1 MRPTE
6 ALLWAIP
13 KRLYLLDGLRGIA
26 ALSVVLFHWCHF
38 YLPYNREGIQY
49 IGEQQPFFDQLSF
62 IYLNGGG
69 AVNLFFCLS
78 GFVFFWLYA
87 KQIGDGTT
95 SFMEFSLLRFSR
107 LYPLHLATLLLVA
120 VGQAAHVSLTKTA
133 FVYKFND
140 PFHFLLNLAFATSWG
155 FDQVPSF
162 NGPVWSVSI
171 EVLLYGIFFVV
182 CRQGITRVA
191 MLVALSFGVGGV
203 VSTFNLALGNGLACF
218 FIGGLAF
225 RVYAVLVEKKFND
238 QALIVALIL
247 ASTAWL
253 LTILGVGDTPQFATG
268 KYDFVSRLF
277 PIYVL
282 YPLTLIAAALA
293 ETRWKFGKRFSF
305 LGDIS
310 YSLYLIH
317 FPLQL
322 AVVILVIRMK
332 VHPSIFYSPIFF
344 VLFVTILIL
353 LSYASHKYLE
363 MPAQRWIRA
372 NFAERGRRLCR
383 FMDFRTKRLAEK

>member
-6 ALLWAIP
+6 SLPWVIP

-26 ALSVVLFHWCHF
+26 ALSVVVFHWCHF
-38 YLPYNREGIQY
+38 YLPNNREGIGY
-49 IGEQQPFFDQLSF
+49 IGEQQPFFGQLSF
-62 IYLNGGG
+62 IYLNGGS

-78 GFVFFWLYA
+78 GFVFFWLYE
-87 KQIGDGTT
+87 KQIADGTT
-95 SFMEFSLLRFSR
+95 SFAEFSLLRFSR
-107 LYPLHLATLLLVA
+107 LYPLHFATLLLVA
-120 VGQAAHVSLTKTA
+120 VGQAVHVSLTKTA
-133 FVYKFND
+133 FVYNFND
-140 PFHFLLNLAFATSWG
+140 SYRFLLNLAFASAWG

-171 EVLLYGIFFVV
+171 EVLLYGIFFLV
-182 CRQGITRVA
+182 CRQGITRVPV
-191 MLVALSFGVGGV
+191 LFALSFGVGGV

-225 RVYAVLVEKKFND
+225 RAYAVLVEKKFND
-238 QALIVALIL
+238 QALVVALIL
-247 ASTAWL
+247 ASMAWL
-253 LTILGVGDTPQFATG
+253 LTILGTGDAPRFETG
-268 KYDFVSRLF
+268 KYDFVRRLF

-293 ETRWKFGKRFSF
+293 ETRWKFGKRFSL

-310 YSLYLIH
+310 YSMYLIH

-332 VHPSIFYSPIFF
+332 VYPSVFYSPIFF
-344 VLFVTILIL
+344 VLFITALVL
-353 LSYASHKYLE
+353 LSIGSHRYLE
-363 MPAQRWIRA
+363 VPAQRWIRA
-372 NFAERGRRLCR
+372 NFAEWGRRLCR
-383 FMDFRTKRLAEK
+383 FMDFRSKRLAEK

>member
-1 MRPTE
+1 V
-6 ALLWAIP
+6 IP

-26 ALSVVLFHWCHF
+26 ALSVVVFHWCHF
-38 YLPYNREGIQY
+38 YLPYNREGIRY
-49 IGEQQPFFDQLSF
+49 IGEQQPFFGPLSF

-78 GFVFFWLYA
+78 GFVFFWLYE
-87 KQIGDGTT
+87 KQIADGTT
-95 SFMEFSLLRFSR
+95 SFAEFSLLRFSR
-107 LYPLHLATLLLVA
+107 LYPLHFATLLLVA
-120 VGQAAHVSLTKTA
+120 FGQAVHISLTKTA
-133 FVYKFND
+133 FVYNFND
-140 PFHFLLNLAFATSWG
+140 PYRFLLNLAFASAWG

-171 EVLLYGIFFVV
+171 EVLLYGIFFIV
-182 CRQGITRVA
+182 CRQRITRVA
-191 MLVALSFGVGGV
+191 MLFALSFGVGGV
-203 VSTFNLALGNGLACF
+203 VSTFNLPLGNGLACF

-225 RVYAVLVEKKFND
+225 RAYAVLVKQKFND
-238 QALIVALIL
+238 QASVAALIL
-247 ASTAWL
+247 ASMAWL
-253 LTILGVGDTPQFATG
+253 LTILGTGDTPRFETG
-268 KYDFVSRLF
+268 KYDFVPRLF

-293 ETRWKFGKRFSF
+293 ETRWKFGKRVSF

-310 YSLYLIH
+310 YSMYLIH

-332 VHPSIFYSPIFF
+332 VYPSVFYSPIFF
-344 VLFVTILIL
+344 VLFITVLVL
-353 LSYASHKYLE
+353 LSIGSHKYLE

-383 FMDFRTKRLAEK
+383 LMDFRTKRLAEK

>member
-6 ALLWAIP
+6 SLPWVIP
-13 KRLYLLDGLRGIA
+13 KRLYLLDCLRGIA
-26 ALSVVLFHWCHF
+26 ALSVVLFHWHHF
-38 YLPYNREGIQY
+38 YLPYNHEGIPY
-49 IGEQQPFFDQLSF
+49 VGEQQPFFDQLSF

-78 GFVFFWLYA
+78 GFVFFWLYE
-87 KQIGDGTT
+87 KQITDGTT
-95 SFMEFSLLRFSR
+95 SFIEFSLLRFSR
-107 LYPLHLATLLLVA
+107 LYPLHLTTLLLVA
-120 VGQAAHVSLTKTA
+120 FGQSDYVRLTNTA
-133 FVYKFND
+133 FVFKFND
-140 PFHFLLNLAFATSWG
+140 AYHFLLNLAFASAWG
-155 FDQVPSF
+155 FDQVLSF

-191 MLVALSFGVGGV
+191 MLFGLSFGVGGV
-203 VSTFNLALGNGLACF
+203 VSTFNLPLGNGLACF

-225 RVYAVLVEKKFND
+225 RAYAVLVKNKFND
-238 QALIVALIL
+238 QALVVALIL
-247 ASTAWL
+247 ASMAWL
-253 LTILGVGDTPQFATG
+253 LTILGIGDTPRFETK
-268 KYDFVSRLF
+268 KYDFVPRLF

-293 ETRWKFGKRFSF
+293 ETRWKCGKRFSF

-310 YSLYLIH
+310 YSVYLIH

-332 VHPSIFYSPIFF
+332 LHPTMFYSPIFF
-344 VLFVTILIL
+344 VLFLTVLIL
-353 LSYASHKYLE
+353 LSFASHKYLE

>member
-1 MRPTE
+1 V
-6 ALLWAIP
+6 IP

-26 ALSVVLFHWCHF
+26 ALSVVVFHWCHF
-38 YLPYNREGIQY
+38 YLPYNREGIGY
-49 IGEQQPFFDQLSF
+49 IGEQQPFFGQLSF
-62 IYLNGGG
+62 IYNNGGG

-78 GFVFFWLYA
+78 GFVFFWLYE
-87 KQIGDGTT
+87 KQIADGTT
-95 SFMEFSLLRFSR
+95 SFAEFSLRRFSR

-120 VGQAAHVSLTKTA
+120 FGQAAHEALTKTT
-133 FVYKFND
+133 FVYKIND
-140 PFHFLLNLAFATSWG
+140 PYHFLLNLAFATSWG

-182 CRQGITRVA
+182 CRQRITRVA
-191 MLVALSFGVGGV
+191 MLFGLSFGVGGV

-225 RVYAVLVEKKFND
+225 RAYAVLVEKKLND
-238 QALIVALIL
+238 QALVVALIL
-247 ASTAWL
+247 ASMAWL
-253 LTILGVGDTPQFATG
+253 LTILGTGDTPRFETG
-268 KYDFVSRLF
+268 KYDFVPRLF

-293 ETRWKFGKRFSF
+293 ETRWKFAKRFSL

-310 YSLYLIH
+310 YSMYLIH

-332 VHPSIFYSPIFF
+332 VYPSVFYSPIFF
-344 VLFVTILIL
+344 VLFIAVLVL
-353 LSYASHKYLE
+353 LSIWSHKYLE

>member
-1 MRPTE
+1 MPW
-6 ALLWAIP
+6 LIP

-38 YLPYNREGIQY
+38 YLPYNREGIPY
-49 IGEQQPFFDQLSF
+49 IDAQQPFFDQLSF

-78 GFVFFWLYA
+78 GFVFFWLYE
-87 KQIGDGTT
+87 KQIADGTT
-95 SFMEFSLLRFSR
+95 SFFEFSLLRFSR

-120 VGQAAHVSLTKTA
+120 FGQAVHVSLTKTA
-133 FVYKFND
+133 FVYSFND
-140 PFHFLLNLAFATSWG
+140 PYHFLLNLAFATSWG

-182 CRQGITRVA
+182 CRQRITRAA
-191 MLVALSFGVGGV
+191 MLFGLSFGVGGV

-225 RVYAVLVEKKFND
+225 RAYAVLVEKKFND

-247 ASTAWL
+247 ASMAWL
-253 LTILGVGDTPQFATG
+253 LTILGIGDTPQFETG
-268 KYDFVSRLF
+268 KYDFVPRLF

-293 ETRWKFGKRFSF
+293 ETRWKFGKRLSL

-310 YSLYLIH
+310 YSMYLIH

-332 VHPSIFYSPIFF
+332 VYPSVYYSPIFF
-344 VLFVTILIL
+344 VLFITVLVL
-353 LSYASHKYLE
+353 LSIGSHKYLE

-383 FMDFRTKRLAEK
+383 LMDFRTKRLAEK

>member
-1 MRPTE
+1 M
-6 ALLWAIP
+6 IP

-26 ALSVVLFHWCHF
+26 ALSVVIFHWCHF
-38 YLPYNREGIQY
+38 YLPYNREGIPY
-49 IGEQQPFFDQLSF
+49 IGEQQPLFDQLSF

-78 GFVFFWLYA
+78 GFVFFWLYE
-87 KQIGDGTT
+87 KQIADGTT
-95 SFMEFSLLRFSR
+95 SFIQFSLLRFSR
-107 LYPLHLATLLLVA
+107 LYPLHFATLLLVA
-120 VGQAAHVSLTKTA
+120 FGQAVHVSMTKTV
-133 FVYKFND
+133 FVYNFND
-140 PFHFLLNLAFATSWG
+140 PYHFLLNLAFASAWG

-171 EVLLYGIFFVV
+171 EVLLYGIFFVL
-182 CRQGITRVA
+182 CRHGIKRAV
-191 MLVALSFGVGGV
+191 MLFALSFGVGGV
-203 VSTFNLALGNGLACF
+203 VSTFNLPLGNGLACF

-225 RVYAVLVEKKFND
+225 RAYAVLVEKKFND

-247 ASTAWL
+247 ASIAWL
-253 LTILGVGDTPQFATG
+253 LTILGAGDTPQFETG
-268 KYDFVSRLF
+268 KYDFVPRLF

-293 ETRWKFGKRFSF
+293 ETRWKFGKRFAI

-332 VHPSIFYSPIFF
+332 VYPGVFYSPIFF
-344 VLFVTILIL
+344 VLFVTLLIL
-353 LSYASHKYLE
+353 LSFASHQYLE
-363 MPAQRWIRA
+363 IPAQRWIRA

-383 FMDFRTKRLAEK
+383 YIECWTKRPAEK

>member
-1 MRPTE
+1 MRPIE
-6 ALLWAIP
+6 SLPWAIP

-62 IYLNGGG
+62 IYLDGGG

-78 GFVFFWLYA
+78 GFVFFWLYE
-87 KQIGDGTT
+87 KQITDGAM
-95 SFMEFSLLRFSR
+95 SFIEFSLLRFSR
-107 LYPLHLATLLLVA
+107 LYPLHFATLLLVA
-120 VGQAAHVSLTKTA
+120 YGQAVHVSLTKTV
-133 FVYKFND
+133 FVYGFND
-140 PFHFLLNLAFATSWG
+140 AYHFLLNLVFASAWG

-182 CRQGITRVA
+182 CRRGMTRVVV
-191 MLVALSFGVGGV
+191 LFALSFGVGGV
-203 VSTFNLALGNGLACF
+203 VSKFSLPLGNGLACF
-218 FIGGLAF
+218 FVGGLAF
-225 RVYAVLVEKKFND
+225 RAYAVLVEKKFNN

-247 ASTAWL
+247 AFMAWL
-253 LTILGVGDTPQFATG
+253 LTILGAGDKPQFETG
-268 KYDFVSRLF
+268 KYDFVPRLF

-282 YPLTLIAAALA
+282 YPLTLIATALA
-293 ETRWKFGKRFSF
+293 ETRWKFGKRFAW

-332 VHPSIFYSPIFF
+332 VYPGIFYSPIFF
-344 VLFVTILIL
+344 VFFVAVLIL
-353 LSYASHKYLE
+353 LSFASHRYLE
-363 MPAQRWIRA
+363 IPAQHWIRA
-372 NFAERGRRLCR
+372 NFAGRGRRLCG
-383 FMDFRTKRLAEK
+383 FIDLRTKRPGEK

>member
-1 MRPTE
+1 LP
-6 ALLWAIP
+6 WVIP

-26 ALSVVLFHWCHF
+26 ALSVVVFHWCHF
-38 YLPYNREGIQY
+38 YLPYNREGIGY
-49 IGEQQPFFDQLSF
+49 IGEQQPFFGQLSF

-78 GFVFFWLYA
+78 GFVFFWLYE
-87 KQIGDGTT
+87 KQIADGTT
-95 SFMEFSLLRFSR
+95 SFAEFSLLRFSR
-107 LYPLHLATLLLVA
+107 LYPLHFATLLLVA
-120 VGQAAHVSLTKTA
+120 FGQAVHVSLTKTA
-133 FVYKFND
+133 FVYNFND
-140 PFHFLLNLAFATSWG
+140 PYRFLLNLAFASAWG

-171 EVLLYGIFFVV
+171 EVLLYGIFFLV
-182 CRQGITRVA
+182 CRQGITRVPA
-191 MLVALSFGVGGV
+191 LFALSFGVGGV
-203 VSTFNLALGNGLACF
+203 VSTFNLPLGNGLACF

-225 RVYAVLVEKKFND
+225 RAYAVLVEKKIND
-238 QALIVALIL
+238 QTLVVVLIL
-247 ASTAWL
+247 ASMAWW
-253 LTILGVGDTPQFATG
+253 LTVLGAGDTARFETG
-268 KYDFVSRLF
+268 KYDFVPRLF

-293 ETRWKFGKRFSF
+293 ETRWKFGKRFSL

-310 YSLYLIH
+310 YSMYLIH

-332 VHPSIFYSPIFF
+332 VYRSVFYSPIFF
-344 VLFVTILIL
+344 VLFVTVLIL
-353 LSYASHKYLE
+353 LSFASHKYLE

-383 FMDFRTKRLAEK
+383 FMDFGTKRLAEK